1 MDGDAESSEILY
13 FSSKGQAKKTLHNGK
28 SHVNAEHYG
37 AISLRFDTFG
47 APGHIVVVI
56 LLTVYL
62 KRITKAPVSLYFLS
76 NGVSCWLVSVGI
88 AQCCFTHVAQNTWQ
102 CEIAMQDFTNYIN
115 SQLVLGQ
122 Y

>member
-56 LLTVYL
+56 LLTVLL
-62 KRITKAPVSLYFLS
+62 KRITNAPV
-76 NGVSCWLVSVGI
+76 
-88 AQCCFTHVAQNTWQ
+88 
-102 CEIAMQDFTNYIN
+102 
-115 SQLVLGQ
+115 
-122 Y
+122 